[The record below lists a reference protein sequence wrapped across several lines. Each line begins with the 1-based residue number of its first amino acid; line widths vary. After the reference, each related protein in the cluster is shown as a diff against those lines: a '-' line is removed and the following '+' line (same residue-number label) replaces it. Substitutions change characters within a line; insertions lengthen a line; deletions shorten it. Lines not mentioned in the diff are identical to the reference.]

1 MVKNLSHIFENLYFD
16 ILGPNIFDI
25 LGPRRNYQT
34 WKLCPANCSGNMKTE
49 SFKVLTEK
57 G

>member
-1 MVKNLSHIFENLYFD
+1 MRKMVKNLSYICENLY
-16 ILGPNIFDI
+16 FDI

-49 SFKVLTEK
+49 PIKVLTEK

>member
-1 MVKNLSHIFENLYFD
+1 MRKMVKNLSYICENLY
-16 ILGPNIFDI
+16 FDI

-34 WKLCPANCSGNMKTE
+34 WKLSPTYCSGNMKTE
-49 SFKVLTEK
+49 PIKVLTEK